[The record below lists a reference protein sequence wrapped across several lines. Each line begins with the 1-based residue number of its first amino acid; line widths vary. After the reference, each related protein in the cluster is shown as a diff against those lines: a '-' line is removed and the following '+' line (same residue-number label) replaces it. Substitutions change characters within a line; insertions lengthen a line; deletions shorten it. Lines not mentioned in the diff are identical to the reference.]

1 MPAKT
6 NDNATAG
13 PAWTPAALPV
23 STKMP
28 VPMTTPT
35 PKTVRSIAPSRLR
48 SWCVGSSVSAM
59 DCSMVFVRHRFMSTS
74 STSGHGGAG
83 SDAAAPAMKCPM
95 VGAPRNPLYPVAGLP
110 RSPRLRTRQLRLVG
124 LDSLRRQLLGNAPT
138 TTVDSPRSARTRQR
152 NRGVPICGSVL
163 DRRYEAG
170 QRIDRGHGVVTTG
183 ERLNIMGESAP
194 NPVTGTRHAPQHLL
208 QPPLIAAES
217 NERGAVVRNI
227 AVRNVATEDRLLF
240 AVDLKDRSC
249 HMAVGR
255 HDVLCQFDAIGLGAT
270 HRALLLLLG

>member
-59 DCSMVFVRHRFMSTS
+59 DCSMVFVRHRFMPTS

-95 VGAPRNPLYPVAGLP
+95 VGAPRNPLYPVAGLL

-124 LDSLRRQLLGNAPT
+124 LDSLRRQLLENAPT

-152 NRGVPICGSVL
+152 KGQVHRRTQEVEERSRWRWSLRVSAYIGIRTSLSLLRGP
-163 DRRYEAG
+163 
-170 QRIDRGHGVVTTG
+170 T
-183 ERLNIMGESAP
+183 ER
-194 NPVTGTRHAPQHLL
+194 TGTFPVQALTTTARTL
-208 QPPLIAAES
+208 Q
-217 NERGAVVRNI
+217 VRYQ
-227 AVRNVATEDRLLF
+227 LF
-240 AVDLKDRSC
+240 
-249 HMAVGR
+249 G
-255 HDVLCQFDAIGLGAT
+255 T
-270 HRALLLLLG
+270 H